1 MANRRAIYS
10 SPIKRRIISKTDRLV
25 ESIRSVSPNS
35 KGPKAVQEQE
45 IVIRKRFFSLDEA
58 CRYDLANALA
68 SIGYNHLGQQL
79 LMNVLWSDSSPLV
92 RHEAAFALGWIGD
105 KSSVPVLA
113 HALLNDESFLVRHE
127 AAMALGELRSDR
139 AIQTLREGLKD
150 KSREVV
156 ISCKVALQRLR
167 KKQPPLTQNEGV

>member
-1 MANRRAIYS
+1 MAIRRAIYS
-10 SPIKRRIISKTDRLV
+10 SPTRRKKISKADRLI
-25 ESIRSVSPNS
+25 EEIRAISPNA

-45 IVIRKRFFSLDEA
+45 IVIRKMFFSLDEA
-58 CRYDLANALA
+58 CRYDVTNALA

-79 LMNVLWSDSSPLV
+79 LMNVLWSDPSPLV

-113 HALLNDESFLVRHE
+113 HALLKDESFLVRHE
-127 AAMALGELRSDR
+127 SAMALGELRSDR

-156 ISCKVALQRLR
+156 ISCKVVLQRLR
-167 KKQPPLTQNEGV
+167 KKTAPIDPI

>member
-1 MANRRAIYS
+1 MAIRRAIYS
-10 SPIKRRIISKTDRLV
+10 SPTRRKKISKANRLI
-25 ESIRSVSPNS
+25 EEIRAVSPNA

-45 IVIRKRFFSLDEA
+45 IVIRKMFFSLDEA
-58 CRYDLANALA
+58 CRYDVTNALA

-79 LMNVLWSDSSPLV
+79 LMNVLWSDPSSLV

-127 AAMALGELRSDR
+127 AAMALGELRSDQ

-150 KSREVV
+150 KSKEVA
-156 ISCKVALQRLR
+156 ISCKVVLQRLR
-167 KKQPPLTQNEGV
+167 KKLHPMIQSG